1 MIHKLFHFDSRYLA
15 SDVDDETEAEVDGSM
30 RKEIMSRG
38 QKNSTLDNSDFFS
51 PKDRESNCFAV
62 QPTAETAKKI
72 TN

>member
-1 MIHKLFHFDSRYLA
+1 MIYKLFHFDSRYLA
-15 SDVDDETEAEVDGSM
+15 RDDDETEAEVDCSM

-38 QKNSTLDNSDFFS
+38 QKNSTLDKNDFFS
-51 PKDRESNCFAV
+51 PRHTENCCFLV

>member
-15 SDVDDETEAEVDGSM
+15 CDVDDETEAEVDGSM
-30 RKEIMSRG
+30 RKEMSRG

-51 PKDRESNCFAV
+51 PKARKSNCFAV